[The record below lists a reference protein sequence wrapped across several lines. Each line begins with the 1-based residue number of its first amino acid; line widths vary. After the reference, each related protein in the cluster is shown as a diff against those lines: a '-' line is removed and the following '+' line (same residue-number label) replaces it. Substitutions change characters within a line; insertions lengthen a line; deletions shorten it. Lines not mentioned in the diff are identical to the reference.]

1 MRTKKIISLILAL
14 ALSSTAFYG
23 CSKNTDPSSE
33 SESSVSETENSAEE
47 SGTGESPETEEDED
61 PGYTVSDLAD
71 GIVMNISGHEVT
83 SDEYRYFFMYVKS
96 CLDQGDETYW
106 DDDESGEKLKSLK
119 EQTMSFLFNN
129 AAVYKMAENN
139 SIELDESDSARI
151 DKKIEDTKK
160 YYSATND
167 GKEFDEYLKEI
178 YCTPEVYRESY
189 VNKYLEEKIVNE
201 LYGKD
206 YRAKHFLNYI
216 AVKYIQI
223 RPMLITQDDFDVFIQ
238 TDSTL
243 SYTDEEKAVIEKLNA
258 IADKKDETALNE
270 AVPELM
276 EVIKNRISEGESFD
290 SLMKKYNMDYT
301 IETKENGEFAE
312 KYINDYSMQSAFFNV
327 ANTLEENEISDGSLY
342 IDGSGFYL
350 IKRVPFDEEYLREYL
365 IPILMGDDSYTYA
378 SDYNKLCMETKSVME
393 VTVDTDYESINLD
406 SFKE

>member
-1 MRTKKIISLILAL
+1 MSTKKIISLILAL

-23 CSKNTDPSSE
+23 CSKNKDSSSE

-47 SGTGESPETEEDED
+47 SSEESSETEEDED

-71 GIVMNISGHEVT
+71 GIVMNISGHDVT
-83 SDEYRYFFMYVKS
+83 SDEYRYFFMYVKG

-106 DDDESGEKLKSLK
+106 NDDESGEKLESLK
-119 EQTMSFLFNN
+119 DQTMSYLFNN
-129 AAVYKMAENN
+129 AAIYKIAEIN

-151 DKKIEDTKK
+151 DKKIADTEQ

-167 GKEFDEYLKEI
+167 GKKFDEYLKEI

-223 RPMLITQDDFDVFIQ
+223 RPVLITQDDFDVFIQ

-243 SYTDEEKAVIEKLNA
+243 SYTDEEKAVIEKLNG

-276 EVIKNRISEGESFD
+276 EIIKNRLNEGESFD
-290 SLMKKYNMDYT
+290 TLMKKYNMDYT
-301 IETKENGEFAE
+301 FETKVNGEYAE

-327 ANTLEENEISDGSLY
+327 ANDLEEDETSDGSLY
-342 IDGSGFYL
+342 IDGSGFYI

-365 IPILMGDDSYTYA
+365 IPVFMGDDSYPYA
-378 SDYNKLCMETKSVME
+378 SDYSKLCRETTSIME

-406 SFKE
+406 TFK